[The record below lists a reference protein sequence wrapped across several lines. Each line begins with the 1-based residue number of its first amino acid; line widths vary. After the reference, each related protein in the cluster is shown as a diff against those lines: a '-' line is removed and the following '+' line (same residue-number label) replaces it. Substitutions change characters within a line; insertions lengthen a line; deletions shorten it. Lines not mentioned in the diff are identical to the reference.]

1 MNKKALTIAI
11 LFSMATTGAFASDL
25 VTTTVNNS
33 GKLSKL
39 QEQAVLLTQKQL
51 ADKAAKDVATF
62 PSALALNEVKTVDL
76 ALKNNRTAK
85 QSMWAYEA
93 AKSTVSATAA
103 SKNPSVG
110 YSYSATRARGA
121 TDASSVTER
130 GTNDVTERG
139 TNDFSLS
146 VPVYTPSVDAAIDG
160 ARYDREGAG
169 ASYEEAL
176 QTAKLTAISDY
187 YTLIMYRNLVDVA
200 QQSVRDYDGHVT
212 NVQAQYNV
220 GLVASSDVLAARTN
234 LADAQTTLITRQN
247 SADVAETDLNIVI
260 GYPVS
265 TSIETADK
273 EMRYLPYNVTLEQAK
288 AYALLHR
295 ATLVKSAMD
304 VKSAE
309 ESVKQAKAGY
319 LPTVSL
325 TAGKNYASDDN
336 YRGTSNNGWSVGANA
351 SLDIWDGGSTRNTI
365 KVREAQLES
374 AKEANLAAVDGVLY
388 DVQSAY
394 LNLRA
399 AEQTISSTKVAVEEG
414 QESFRIASLRY
425 RAGVG
430 INLDVLDAETSL
442 TTARNNYV
450 QALYN
455 YNIYVATLEQAV
467 GVPLETPVGHGAP
480 LIANSDSVNTL
491 ANLAAQV
498 TK

>member
-1 MNKKALTIAI
+1 MNKKALTLAI

-130 GTNDVTERG
+130 GTNG
-139 TNDFSLS
+139 FSLS

-220 GLVASSDVLAARTN
+220 GLVASSDVLASRTN

-374 AKEANLAAVDGVLY
+374 AKEANLAAVDGVLH
-388 DVQSAY
+388 DVESAY

-430 INLDVLDAETSL
+430 SNLDVLDAETSL
-442 TTARNNYV
+442 TMARNNYV

>member
-1 MNKKALTIAI
+1 MEVFSMNKKALTIAI

-110 YSYSATRARGA
+110 YSYSATRARDA

-130 GTNDVTERG
+130 GTNG
-139 TNDFSLS
+139 FSLS

-220 GLVASSDVLAARTN
+220 GLVASSDVLASRTN

-325 TAGKNYASDDN
+325 TADKNYASDDN

-374 AKEANLAAVDGVLY
+374 AKEANLAAVDGVLH
-388 DVQSAY
+388 DVESAY

-430 INLDVLDAETSL
+430 RNLDVLDAETSL

>member
-1 MNKKALTIAI
+1 MNKKALTLAI

-130 GTNDVTERG
+130 GTNG
-139 TNDFSLS
+139 FSLS

-187 YTLIMYRNLVDVA
+187 YTLIMYRNFVDVA

-220 GLVASSDVLAARTN
+220 GLVASSDVLASRTN

-430 INLDVLDAETSL
+430 SNLDVLDAETSL

>member
-1 MNKKALTIAI
+1 MNKKALTLAI

-130 GTNDVTERG
+130 GTND
-139 TNDFSLS
+139 FSLS

-160 ARYDREGAG
+160 ARYDRESAG

-273 EMRYLPYNVTLEQAK
+273 EMHYLPYNVTLEQAK

-325 TAGKNYASDDN
+325 TADKNYESYDN
-336 YRGTSNNGWSVGANA
+336 YRGTSNNGWSVGAKA

-374 AKEANLAAVDGVLY
+374 AKEANLAAVDGVLHE
-388 DVQSAY
+388 VQSAY

-430 INLDVLDAETSL
+430 SNLDVLDAETSL

>member
-130 GTNDVTERG
+130 GTNG
-139 TNDFSLS
+139 FSLS

-220 GLVASSDVLAARTN
+220 GLVASSDVLASRTN

-374 AKEANLAAVDGVLY
+374 AKEANLAAVDGVLH
-388 DVQSAY
+388 DVESAY

-430 INLDVLDAETSL
+430 SNLDVLDAETSL

-455 YNIYVATLEQAV
+455 YNIYVATLERAV

>member
-1 MNKKALTIAI
+1 MNKKALTLAI

-103 SKNPSVG
+103 SKNPSVK
-110 YSYSATRARGA
+110 YSYSATRARDA

-130 GTNDVTERG
+130 GTNG
-139 TNDFSLS
+139 FSLS

-430 INLDVLDAETSL
+430 SNLDVLDAETSL

>member
-1 MNKKALTIAI
+1 MNKKALTLAI

-110 YSYSATRARGA
+110 YSYSATRARD
-121 TDASSVTER
+121 TTNASSVTEH
-130 GTNDVTERG
+130 GTNG
-139 TNDFSLS
+139 FSLS

-273 EMRYLPYNVTLEQAK
+273 EMHYLPYNVTLEQAK

-309 ESVKQAKAGY
+309 ESVKKAKAGY

-325 TAGKNYASDDN
+325 TADKNYKSYDN

-374 AKEANLAAVDGVLY
+374 AKEANLAAVDGVLH

-430 INLDVLDAETSL
+430 SNLDVLDAETSL

>member
-62 PSALALNEVKTVDL
+62 PAALALNEVKTVDL

-110 YSYSATRARGA
+110 YSYSATRARDA

-130 GTNDVTERG
+130 GTNG
-139 TNDFSLS
+139 FSLS

-319 LPTVSL
+319 LPTVFL
-325 TAGKNYASDDN
+325 TAGKNYESYDN

-374 AKEANLAAVDGVLY
+374 AKEANLAAVDGVLH

-430 INLDVLDAETSL
+430 SNLDVLDAETSL

>member
-1 MNKKALTIAI
+1 MNKKALTLAI

-130 GTNDVTERG
+130 GTNG
-139 TNDFSLS
+139 FSLS

-273 EMRYLPYNVTLEQAK
+273 EMHYLPYNVTLEQAK

-430 INLDVLDAETSL
+430 SNLDVLDAETSL

>member
-130 GTNDVTERG
+130 GTNG
-139 TNDFSLS
+139 FSLS

-187 YTLIMYRNLVDVA
+187 YTLIMYRNFVDVA

-374 AKEANLAAVDGVLY
+374 AKEANLAAVDGVLH

-430 INLDVLDAETSL
+430 SNLDVLDAETSL

>member
-1 MNKKALTIAI
+1 MNKKALTLAI

-62 PSALALNEVKTVDL
+62 PAALALNEVKTVDL

-130 GTNDVTERG
+130 GTNG
-139 TNDFSLS
+139 FSLS

-187 YTLIMYRNLVDVA
+187 YTLIMYRNFVDVA

-399 AEQTISSTKVAVEEG
+399 AEQTISSAKVAVEEG

-430 INLDVLDAETSL
+430 SNLDVLDAETSL

>member
-130 GTNDVTERG
+130 GTNG
-139 TNDFSLS
+139 FSLS

-187 YTLIMYRNLVDVA
+187 YTLSMYRNLVDVA

-220 GLVASSDVLAARTN
+220 GLVASSDVLASRTN

-325 TAGKNYASDDN
+325 TARKNYASDDN

-374 AKEANLAAVDGVLY
+374 AKEANLAAVDGVLH
-388 DVQSAY
+388 DVESAY

-430 INLDVLDAETSL
+430 SNLDVLDAETSL

>member
-1 MNKKALTIAI
+1 MNKKALTLAI

-110 YSYSATRARGA
+110 YSYSATRTRG
-121 TDASSVTER
+121 TTNASSVTER
-130 GTNDVTERG
+130 GTNDF
-139 TNDFSLS
+139 NLS

-430 INLDVLDAETSL
+430 SNLDVLDAETSL

>member
-62 PSALALNEVKTVDL
+62 PAALALNEVKTVDL

-110 YSYSATRARGA
+110 YSYSATRARDT
-121 TDASSVTER
+121 TDASSVTEH
-130 GTNDVTERG
+130 GTNG
-139 TNDFSLS
+139 FSLS

-273 EMRYLPYNVTLEQAK
+273 EMHYLPYNVTLEQAK

-319 LPTVSL
+319 LPTVFL
-325 TAGKNYASDDN
+325 TAGKNYESYDN

-374 AKEANLAAVDGVLY
+374 AKEANLAAVDGVLH

-430 INLDVLDAETSL
+430 SNLDVLDAETSL

-455 YNIYVATLEQAV
+455 YNIYVAKLEQAV

>member
-130 GTNDVTERG
+130 GTNG
-139 TNDFSLS
+139 FSLS

-187 YTLIMYRNLVDVA
+187 YTLIMYRNFVDVA

-399 AEQTISSTKVAVEEG
+399 AEQTISSAKVAVEEG

-430 INLDVLDAETSL
+430 SNLDVLDAETSL
-442 TTARNNYV
+442 TMARNNYV

-455 YNIYVATLEQAV
+455 YNIYVATLERAV

>member
-1 MNKKALTIAI
+1 MEVFSMNKKALTLAI

-130 GTNDVTERG
+130 GTNG
-139 TNDFSLS
+139 FSLS

-273 EMRYLPYNVTLEQAK
+273 EMHYLPYNVTLEQAK

-374 AKEANLAAVDGVLY
+374 AKEANLAAVDGVLH

-430 INLDVLDAETSL
+430 SNLDVLDAETSL

>member
-130 GTNDVTERG
+130 GTNG
-139 TNDFSLS
+139 FSLS

-374 AKEANLAAVDGVLY
+374 AKEANLAAVDGVLHE
-388 DVQSAY
+388 VQSAY

-430 INLDVLDAETSL
+430 SNLDVLDAETSL

>member
-1 MNKKALTIAI
+1 MNKKALTLAI

-130 GTNDVTERG
+130 GTNG
-139 TNDFSLS
+139 FSLS

-187 YTLIMYRNLVDVA
+187 YTLIMYRNFVDVA

-220 GLVASSDVLAARTN
+220 GLVASSDVLASRTN

-399 AEQTISSTKVAVEEG
+399 AEQTISSAKVAVEEG

-430 INLDVLDAETSL
+430 SNLDVLDAETSL

>member
-130 GTNDVTERG
+130 GTNG
-139 TNDFSLS
+139 FSLS

-160 ARYDREGAG
+160 ARYDRESAG

-220 GLVASSDVLAARTN
+220 GLVASSDVLASRTN

-325 TAGKNYASDDN
+325 TARKNYASDDN

-374 AKEANLAAVDGVLY
+374 AKEANLAAVDGVLH
-388 DVQSAY
+388 DVESAY

-430 INLDVLDAETSL
+430 SNLDVLDAETSL

>member
-1 MNKKALTIAI
+1 MNKKALTLAI

-130 GTNDVTERG
+130 GTNG
-139 TNDFSLS
+139 FSLS

-430 INLDVLDAETSL
+430 SNLDVLDAETSL

>member
-1 MNKKALTIAI
+1 MNKKALTLAI

-93 AKSTVSATAA
+93 AKSTVSAKAA

-130 GTNDVTERG
+130 GTNG
-139 TNDFSLS
+139 FSLS

-374 AKEANLAAVDGVLY
+374 AKEANLAAVDGVLH
-388 DVQSAY
+388 DVESAY

>member
-1 MNKKALTIAI
+1 MNKKALTLAI

-130 GTNDVTERG
+130 GTNG
-139 TNDFSLS
+139 FSLS

-325 TAGKNYASDDN
+325 TADKNYESYDN
-336 YRGTSNNGWSVGANA
+336 YRGTSNNGWSVGAKA

-374 AKEANLAAVDGVLY
+374 AKEANLAAVDGVLHE
-388 DVQSAY
+388 VQSAY

-430 INLDVLDAETSL
+430 SNLDVLDAETSL

>member
-1 MNKKALTIAI
+1 MEVFSMNKKALTIAI

-93 AKSTVSATAA
+93 AKSTVSAKAA

-130 GTNDVTERG
+130 GTNG
-139 TNDFSLS
+139 FSLS

-220 GLVASSDVLAARTN
+220 GLVASSDVLASRTN

-374 AKEANLAAVDGVLY
+374 AKEANLAAVDGVLH
-388 DVQSAY
+388 DVESAY

-430 INLDVLDAETSL
+430 SNLDVLDAETSL

-455 YNIYVATLEQAV
+455 YNIYVATLERAV

>member
-1 MNKKALTIAI
+1 MNKKALTLAI

-130 GTNDVTERG
+130 GTNG
-139 TNDFSLS
+139 FSLS

-187 YTLIMYRNLVDVA
+187 YTLIMYRNFVDVA

-399 AEQTISSTKVAVEEG
+399 AEQTISSAKVAVEEG